1 MDHHPVAAP
10 ENTAREKTLPII
22 ISMKKLLI
30 TLLILLPVL
39 WTSAQDTARVA
50 TEPVATGLR
59 ANGKIYVVLAVALTI
74 LTGLIIYLV
83 SLDRKISNLE
93 KNG

>member
-10 ENTAREKTLPII
+10 EITAREKILPII

-30 TLLILLPVL
+30 SLFILLPAL
-39 WTSAQDTARVA
+39 WASAQDTTQVA
-50 TEPVATGLR
+50 TQSVGTGLR

-74 LTGLIIYLV
+74 LTGLILYVV
-83 SLDRKISNLE
+83 SLDRKISKLE